1 MGAFVRALN
10 HDIASSA
17 FIFSI
22 WFFAR
27 ARACDFGVVCVT
39 SNKESFLFNKER
51 RNLGKELIGHD
62 AFQSIFLKKD
72 PDEIIE
78 SGPHTQH
85 RYYGLSF
92 SFSPEEDSLAL
103 CFGVKK
109 STRAQKRVRSSR
121 FHHRC

>member
-39 SNKESFLFNKER
+39 SNKESFLFKER
-51 RNLGKELIGHD
+51 KKKSGQRIGHD

-72 PDEIIE
+72 
-78 SGPHTQH
+78 
-85 RYYGLSF
+85 R
-92 SFSPEEDSLAL
+92 
-103 CFGVKK
+103 
-109 STRAQKRVRSSR
+109 
-121 FHHRC
+121 

>member
-27 ARACDFGVVCVT
+27 ARACDFGVVVCVT

-51 RNLGKELIGHD
+51 RNLGKELIGYD

-78 SGPHTQH
+78 SGPHTQQKDTKDFH
-85 RYYGLSF
+85 SVFPQKKIL
-92 SFSPEEDSLAL
+92 LL
-103 CFGVKK
+103 CVL
-109 STRAQKRVRSSR
+109 V
-121 FHHRC
+121 